1 MAPKNKAR
9 QKPGSM
15 KSRQQAKLNSQKAQ
29 KAPIEPS
36 NRVGPRRQLP
46 PSSEGGRRVGNS
58 SQPWGEQQ
66 RSGNEVREV
75 KVREVRPQ
83 LPGTAPKV
91 EKPAPKKALPAAGES
106 SANKPSGVQNPST
119 SRRPPSRREMAEDK
133 LRRAAQGSKPSD
145 VRIARGRGTS
155 RLTPE
160 GMFAGPRVGP
170 GVNKALAIANLA
182 MMAKD
187 MAEKGADP
195 KFWEQKSKEIKQ
207 RAAKDKAKKAGTVS
221 FDEKAYASQQKF
233 PVPKTAEKKPA
244 EVTTAS
250 QQPTTFTN
258 APRGGSKPA
267 PKASTKPSS
276 AQTGNK
282 EADMSTW
289 AKANRKMI
297 EKVGTKSQREI
308 LAKALGGSN
317 TANDQLK
324 VKPTETKT
332 DSSTAA
338 NSSMDKNKTSI
349 EGDKKAQAFTQKMT
363 AEERRKRERMAQARL
378 NGNA

>member
-9 QKPGSM
+9 QKPGNM
-15 KSRQQAKLNSQKAQ
+15 RSRQQAKLNSQKAQ

-75 KVREVRPQ
+75 RVREVRPQ

-91 EKPAPKKALPAAGES
+91 EKPAPQKALPAAGES

-207 RAAKDKAKKAGTVS
+207 RAAKDKAKKAGTAS

-233 PVPKTAEKKPA
+233 SVPKTAETKPA
-244 EVTTAS
+244 GARPAT

-258 APRGGSKPA
+258 ASRGVSKPTSKPA
-267 PKASTKPSS
+267 AKSSS

-324 VKPTETKT
+324 VKPTEAKT